1 MPRIPPASGRMK
13 KGETRNPKGS
23 SAKARAIA
31 KARRMSADDLA
42 DLTSL
47 LLTGNKDRIA
57 EVAQDPDSNF
67 MQVLT
72 AKLLV
77 ECYKKG
83 DISIY
88 KAILDRVIGK
98 PKESKSVEL
107 TGKDGAALD
116 LTMTRTDMTMEEKQA
131 RADALAQA
139 RKAVGED

>member
-1 MPRIPPASGRMK
+1 MPRKPPITGRIK

-23 SAKARAIA
+23 SAKSRALA
-31 KARRMSADDLA
+31 KVRRMTADDLA

-47 LLTGNKDRIA
+47 LLTGNRDTIKDVA
-57 EVAQDPDSNF
+57 EDPKSSF

-77 ECYKKG
+77 DCYKRG

-88 KAILDRVIGK
+88 KSILDRVVGA
-98 PKESKSVEL
+98 PRQSKSVEL

-116 LTMTRTDMTMEEKQA
+116 FNVSRTEMTLEEKVA
-131 RADALAQA
+131 RADALAKA
-139 RKAVGED
+139 RQEAGED

>member
-1 MPRIPPASGRMK
+1 M
-13 KGETRNPKGS
+13 T
-23 SAKARAIA
+23 
-31 KARRMSADDLA
+31 ADDLA

-47 LLTGNKDRIA
+47 LLTGDRDHIA
-57 EVAQDPDSNF
+57 KVAQDTNSNF

-77 ECYKKG
+77 DCYKKG

-98 PKESKSVEL
+98 PKESKSLEL

-116 LTMTRTDMTMEEKQA
+116 FNITRQDMSLEEKIA
-131 RADALAQA
+131 RADALAKA
-139 RKAVGED
+139 RQEAGDD